1 MKAKSWVKK
10 IASVQSWLDEED
22 RGDHGQAIRITI
34 SIGNNCQH
42 PDVLS
47 NYWRTIRRI
56 GSKFDDFPFLRKTK
70 KPSLPEDEVLK
81 ERALKVISVMKTIP
95 ELQQFPLNDLKKVRL
110 GFLRDNSVRTHGVCM
125 YNFKLYR
132 NRRDGTEWDCTKH
145 VEIVKIHP
153 LAITDK
159 WIHYGNHVIYHEFL
173 HALGFSNHGKEF
185 RRLEALWPYH
195 EASKLDTLF
204 TELLL
209 KQHHNWVHS
218 CSECDYVTYS
228 INNSSRGY
236 LCRTCKTILK
246 RRPRER

>member
-1 MKAKSWVKK
+1 MKAKSWGKK

-22 RGDHGQAIRITI
+22 RGDDGQAISLTI
-34 SIGNNCQH
+34 RVGNHCQH

-70 KPSLPEDEVLK
+70 RPSLPEDVVLK

-95 ELQQFPLNDLKKVRL
+95 ELQHFPLNDLKKVPL
-110 GFLRDNSVRTHGVCM
+110 GFLRDKSVHRHGICRYNSKDSHS
-125 YNFKLYR
+125 
-132 NRRDGTEWDCTKH
+132 EWDCTKH

-209 KQHHNWVHS
+209 KQHHNWVLS
-218 CSECDYVTYS
+218 CTDCDFISYTVNEPRS
-228 INNSSRGY
+228 CFICRK
-236 LCRTCKTILK
+236 CRTRLEIN
-246 RRPRER
+246 PRDS